1 MDLIIKF
8 GMRQV
13 YIRALN
19 RKEIKGLY
27 VGLKSSSAFT
37 HRRCQILISS
47 AEGKS
52 VKEISRS
59 LYCSDQC
66 VRDAIRTFNRNGIKC
81 IHEKENSRNSSSKS
95 FDDKAIVSLQ
105 KIISRHPSYYGIKT
119 DYWTLGMLA
128 NICYKEKI
136 LNKKVSSRN
145 IGYVLKKIGVNWKN
159 LKKQV

>member
-1 MDLIIKF
+1 
-8 GMRQV
+8 MRQV
-13 YIRALN
+13 YIRTLN

-27 VGLKSSSAFT
+27 IGLKSYSAFT

-66 VRDAIRTFNRNGIKC
+66 VRDAIRSFNRNGIKC
-81 IHEKENSRNSSSKS
+81 IHEKENSRNNSSKT
-95 FDDKAIVSLQ
+95 FDENAIRSLQ

-119 DYWTLGMLA
+119 ESWTLELLA
-128 NICYKEKI
+128 NVCYEEKI
-136 LNKKVSSRN
+136 INKKVSSRTMGFV
-145 IGYVLKKIGVNWKN
+145 IKRVGIDWKYIKKTGI
-159 LKKQV
+159 KKR